1 VIACSETVEHPFAL
15 VHDRQEATVVGVILV
30 WSAVSPR
37 KSAGRSAYGQAAY
50 GGEPPSGRVRTRGV
64 VVRLT

>member
-30 WSAVSPR
+30 WSAKSPQDVDKRRVTTVSDDR
-37 KSAGRSAYGQAAY
+37 
-50 GGEPPSGRVRTRGV
+50 
-64 VVRLT
+64 